1 MRLPGISAGYS
12 GVAHKLRRVDEE
24 VIPVLYVEDD
34 ARAVAWYGRLEFHKQ
49 WEHRFEPGFPWF
61 VSVARGPVRPTCPSI
76 WALPSVTPFIHL
88 NVADI
93 DAVAA
98 EFGIAVDEAGL
109 AGRECDLEDPDGNR
123 LRAATPRS

>member
-1 MRLPGISAGYS
+1 M
-12 GVAHKLRRVDEE
+12 
-24 VIPVLYVEDD
+24 
-34 ARAVAWYGRLEFHKQ
+34 
-49 WEHRFEPGFPWF
+49 
-61 VSVARGPVRPTCPSI
+61 SVARGRVRLYLSEHKGDARPNT
-76 WALPSVTPFIHL
+76 LIHL

-123 LRAATPRS
+123 LRVATPPLLTFGIPPAFRQNRRSRLALEAPSTLPLRNELGSVAAIQARQLGDRAAHGGPVGELVARG